1 MKQSFSLTVSPR
13 EGTGRSASRRLR
25 KQGRVPAILYGKHT
39 PPMTLSVEGTEFAR
53 LVKSIGDNAALIE
66 LKGAREQA
74 LSILQEV
81 QRDPMTDRYLHV
93 DLHEVKADEKM
104 EINVPVHTSGE
115 STGVKNEAGV
125 LEATSHTLRIRC
137 LPKDLPAFIDVDVTE
152 LHVGQTIHIREL
164 KPVAGVVFLGD
175 KNQPVVSCVQ
185 PVEEIVEAVVET
197 AVPAEGVPV
206 EGVPAEGAAA
216 VPGAA
221 PAAGAAAVPGA
232 AAGAKP
238 GAPVAGAKPGAPAA
252 GAKPGAAA
260 AGAKPGA
267 PVAAPAAA
275 AKPGAADRKP
285 AHGKK

>member
-1 MKQSFSLTVSPR
+1 M
-13 EGTGRSASRRLR
+13 RLL
-25 KQGRVPAILYGKHT
+25 KA
-39 PPMTLSVEGTEFAR
+39 
-53 LVKSIGDNAALIE
+53 IGDNAALIE
-66 LKGAREQA
+66 LKGTKEQA

-164 KPVAGVVFLGD
+164 KPVPGVVFLGD

-197 AVPAEGVPV
+197 AVPAEGVP
-206 EGVPAEGAAA
+206 AEGATAEGAPPALLPPGPPPCGA
-216 VPGAA
+216 VPSPVPRRPPEPNPVSGRRWSQCA
-221 PAAGAAAVPGA
+221 PGCGRS
-232 AAGAKP
+232 
-238 GAPVAGAKPGAPAA
+238 GAPAA
-252 GAKPGAAA
+252 RCGRQ
-260 AGAKPGA
+260 AGSADKKA
-267 PVAAPAAA
+267 P
-275 AKPGAADRKP
+275 
-285 AHGKK
+285 HGKK